1 MPPRTEKWG
10 DGGDRDSSADGEAW
24 DDAAVDAE
32 CQKRLVAYLETVK
45 ASMTKVLD
53 DTFLLTEDVTKTMQL
68 VSAPARRS
76 RSTNGA
82 TSATVAVRKTP
93 SNESA
98 AAGASTPPPVSHPMR
113 RAPCAV
119 SRPKPSPS
127 AVAHVSPRVGGHAIH
142 KPQIEIQRLGMD
154 EIARYQEEQERR
166 RREREE
172 REREPAEDQEEEE
185 EEEDEPLAPRN
196 NEGEDEEDEG
206 AIAEE
211 DLPAVEQRASRSSR
225 YSRYRMSIIGEE
237 SEEHTE
243 EEVGEEEDPDSS
255 PLPPPP
261 SDRARRRRQRRRRTL
276 INSSFQ
282 DLGSP
287 VVLLQDAS
295 ALLEQY
301 NLSTSRIQDEEDED
315 TEAVDEPADAA
326 EPDEGGAQG
335 GSARRQ
341 KTPTRR
347 PSKKVSFAQAMSP
360 AKETVLLLPRL
371 VLERVTTTET
381 PRARESN
388 EEFFRRLS
396 GIDAMEGPSWLFNE
410 SAAGSGRHS
419 DHRQSGQRQS
429 VQRQS
434 DQRQSDQRQS
444 ANGTSEL
451 RESDAGSRKRSS
463 RAAASAASYKEPSLN
478 KKMRQGDP
486 NSASVYKDYVP
497 QTKAKKKS
505 SGGKEIQ
512 KKKSSEGN
520 GRNKKN
526 PKK

>member
-1 MPPRTEKWG
+1 LGWTRSLGT
-10 DGGDRDSSADGEAW
+10 
-24 DDAAVDAE
+24 
-32 CQKRLVAYLETVK
+32 
-45 ASMTKVLD
+45 
-53 DTFLLTEDVTKTMQL
+53 
-68 VSAPARRS
+68 RRS
-76 RSTNGA
+76 RSGGGESGRSGKGNPRRIRRKRRRKRMNPWHRETTRA
-82 TSATVAVRKTP
+82 KTKKTREQSPRKICPPLSSALP
-93 SNESA
+93 A
-98 AAGASTPPPVSHPMR
+98 AADTAGTG
-113 RAPCAV
+113 C
-119 SRPKPSPS
+119 PSS
-127 AVAHVSPRVGGHAIH
+127 ARSPRST
-142 KPQIEIQRLGMD
+142 
-154 EIARYQEEQERR
+154 RR
-166 RREREE
+166 RRWE
-172 REREPAEDQEEEE
+172 
-185 EEEDEPLAPRN
+185 
-196 NEGEDEEDEG
+196 
-206 AIAEE
+206 
-211 DLPAVEQRASRSSR
+211 
-225 YSRYRMSIIGEE
+225 
-237 SEEHTE
+237 
-243 EEVGEEEDPDSS
+243 
-255 PLPPPP
+255 
-261 SDRARRRRQRRRRTL
+261 RRRTL